1 MQNACRLRA
10 GRDQTTNF
18 PAPVEFGIST
28 LQIKIIKIIIKVQ
41 LTLQISKV
49 CTTIQHVWFPACVFQ
64 NPFCCQISLHCALG
78 ANYRFMYRLPCM
90 DAGEIRVYRQ
100 TKMFRSQDSEEYFQL
115 DL

>member
-28 LQIKIIKIIIKVQ
+28 LQIKIIIIIIKVQ

-78 ANYRFMYRLPCM
+78 ANYRFMY
-90 DAGEIRVYRQ
+90 
-100 TKMFRSQDSEEYFQL
+100 
-115 DL
+115 